1 VKRGSIA
8 AAVGVLATLS
18 LALGACMTTGQK
30 EDMLAAAGFK
40 IKLADTPQK
49 IASLKAFPPH
59 KFFAQNQNNQVVY
72 FYADP
77 TVCRCLYYG
86 NQAAYQTYRQMA
98 FQQNLVNQQQ
108 MTAEINQQTAFD
120 FGPWGGP
127 FWY

>member
-1 VKRGSIA
+1 M
-8 AAVGVLATLS
+8 VGVLATTS
-18 LALGACMTTGQK
+18 LALGGCMTVGQK

-40 IKLADTPQK
+40 VKLADTPQK

-86 NQAAYQTYRQMA
+86 PQSAYQSYRQMA
-98 FQQNLVNQQQ
+98 FQQNLVNEQQ